1 MPKRLP
7 VKRFEELLDR
17 LETLVKTL
25 EDEELDLE
33 RSIQA
38 FEEGV
43 ALARECHQ
51 RLDEAE
57 RRVEVLRRRPDGTV
71 GSDPFVPGV
80 EEPA

>member
-1 MPKRLP
+1 VPKTPP

-17 LETLVKTL
+17 LEDLVKTL
-25 EDEELDLE
+25 EGEELDLE
-33 RSIQA
+33 RSIRA

-57 RRVEVLRRRPDGTV
+57 RRVEVLRRRPDGTLASEPLAA
-71 GSDPFVPGV
+71 GG
-80 EEPA
+80 EEGE